1 VPGAGFLVPGA
12 GAGESGVES
21 GGESGRCI
29 LGFKLEDESGGGETG
44 GESGGGESGGESGFR
59 KISAN
64 LPMKLLPER
73 PVKEV
78 LKISKL
84 TQNSFSFFFK
94 P

>member
-1 VPGAGFLVPGA
+1 MPGAGFLVPGAGFLVPGA

-21 GGESGRCI
+21 GDESGRCI
-29 LGFKLEDESGGGETG
+29 LGFNLED
-44 GESGGGESGGESGFR
+44 ESGGGESGGESGFR

-64 LPMKLLPER
+64 LPMKLLPEP

-84 TQNSFSFFFK
+84 TQNSFSFFFQ

>member
-29 LGFKLEDESGGGETG
+29 LGFNLED
-44 GESGGGESGGESGFR
+44 ESGGGESGGESGFR

>member
-1 VPGAGFLVPGA
+1 MPGAGFLVPGA

-29 LGFKLEDESGGGETG
+29 LGFNLEDESGGGETW
-44 GESGGGESGGESGFR
+44 GESGGESGFR

-78 LKISKL
+78 LKISKV
-84 TQNSFSFFFK
+84 TQNSFSFFFQ

>member
-1 VPGAGFLVPGA
+1 MPGAGFLVPGA

-29 LGFKLEDESGGGETG
+29 LGLNLED
-44 GESGGGESGGESGFR
+44 ESGGGESGGESGFR

-84 TQNSFSFFFK
+84 TQNSFSFFFQ

>member
-1 VPGAGFLVPGA
+1 MPGAGFLVPGA

-29 LGFKLEDESGGGETG
+29 LGFNLED
-44 GESGGGESGGESGFR
+44 ESGGGESGGESGFR

>member
-1 VPGAGFLVPGA
+1 MPGAGFLVPGA

-29 LGFKLEDESGGGETG
+29 LGFNLED
-44 GESGGGESGGESGFR
+44 ESGGGESGGESGFR

-84 TQNSFSFFFK
+84 TQNSFSFFFQ